1 MLGWDRAAPPP
12 PSRHAG
18 GMAVSATL
26 RTTAVE
32 VQPGGAARCHVLV
45 RNNSAVVDQFVF
57 AVRGDV
63 VDWTEVKPARVNLMP
78 HQEITV
84 ELTFSPP
91 RSSEVLAGEHAVALQ
106 VSSRGGPGG
115 AVVQEGTV
123 VVAPFTEV
131 ETGIVPVTSSS
142 RRRGKHTVA
151 IDNNGNHPH
160 GVEVTAADPDSKLTF
175 KIRPHAPRLE
185 PGTAT
190 FVKVTARPKRYF
202 WKGPNRHLPFQVTVI
217 IPGGAPIEVDAGL
230 EQGPLIPQRFFWLFS
245 ILLAILLAL
254 VVIVTALLRQ
264 RPVSIAGPS
273 PTFTPTPTPTP
284 STTRPRTTTPAPTS
298 TAARTTPA
306 GGTGGVARRP
316 GAGTGGSGGDGD
328 GGDVNTT
335 TFTIRAQA
343 FPGVGGGPQLFAYVV
358 PDGPRHRVTSVVL
371 RNPSAD
377 VGEVRVRHGD
387 RVIATVDLA
396 DVDRDGTDALVLG
409 PDRAPLVAPG
419 ERVVLAVTCRNARD
433 ACTPFGTFTAA
444 LVR

>member
-1 MLGWDRAAPPP
+1 
-12 PSRHAG
+12 
-18 GMAVSATL
+18 MAVSATL
-26 RTTAVE
+26 RTASVE

-63 VDWTEVKPARVNLMP
+63 GDWTEVKPARVNLMP

-91 RSSEVLAGEHAVALQ
+91 RSSEVLAGEHAFALQ
-106 VSSRGGPGG
+106 VSSREDPGG
-115 AVVQEGTV
+115 SVVQEGAV
-123 VVAPFTEV
+123 VVEPFTEV
-131 ETGIVPVTSSS
+131 DAGIVPVTSSS
-142 RRRGKHTVA
+142 RRRGKHTIA
-151 IDNNGNHPH
+151 IDNKGNHPH
-160 GVEVTAADPDSKLTF
+160 GVEVAAADPDSKLTF

-190 FVKVTARPKRYF
+190 FVRIAARPKRYF

-217 IPGGAPIEVDAGL
+217 VPGAAPIEVDAGL

-245 ILLAILLAL
+245 ILLAILLVL

-273 PTFTPTPTPTP
+273 PTFTPTPTPAP
-284 STTRPRTTTPAPTS
+284 STTRPRATTPRPTTPS
-298 TAARTTPA
+298 ARTTPVR
-306 GGTGGVARRP
+306 GTGGAVRRP
-316 GAGTGGSGGDGD
+316 GTGGSDGDGD
-328 GGDVNTT
+328 GGGGQVTTT
-335 TFTIRAQA
+335 TFTIRTQA

-358 PDGPRHRVTSVVL
+358 PAGPRHRVTSVVL

-409 PDRAPLVAPG
+409 PDRSPLVAPG
-419 ERVVLAVTCRNARD
+419 EQVILAVSCRNARD

>member
-1 MLGWDRAAPPP
+1 
-12 PSRHAG
+12 
-18 GMAVSATL
+18 MAVSATL
-26 RTTAVE
+26 RTTSVE
-32 VQPGGAARCHVLV
+32 VQAGGAARCHVLV

-63 VDWTEVKPARVNLMP
+63 RDWTEVKPARVNLMP

-91 RSSEVLAGEHAVALQ
+91 RSPEVLAGEHAFALQ
-106 VSSRGGPGG
+106 VSSREDPGG
-115 AVVQEGTV
+115 SVVQEGAV
-123 VVAPFTEV
+123 LVEPFTEV
-131 ETGIVPVTSSS
+131 EAAIVPVTSSS
-142 RRRGKHTVA
+142 RRRGKHTIA
-151 IDNNGNHPH
+151 IDNKGNHPH

-190 FVKVTARPKRYF
+190 FVRVLARPKRYF
-202 WKGPNRHLPFQVTVI
+202 WKGQNRHLPFQVTVI
-217 IPGGAPIEVDAGL
+217 VPGAAPIEVDGGL

-284 STTRPRTTTPAPTS
+284 STTRLTTTTTAPTTTAPRTTPS
-298 TAARTTPA
+298 
-306 GGTGGVARRP
+306 GGTGGVTRRP
-316 GAGTGGSGGDGD
+316 GTGGSGGDGD
-328 GGDVNTT
+328 GGGGRVTTT

-343 FPGVGGGPQLFAYVV
+343 FPGVGGGPQLFAYVI

-377 VGEVRVRHGD
+377 VGEVRLRHGD

-396 DVDRDGTDALVLG
+396 DVDRDGSDALVLG
-409 PDRAPLVAPG
+409 PDRSPLVAPG
-419 ERVVLAVTCRNARD
+419 EQVIIAVTCRNARD